1 MDKNYLSKI
10 IAKDYAGLQVISAYC
25 SGSKVD
31 ISNIKYLS
39 KNSIFLISLE
49 RPINEKDKVKKNINS
64 ICKFEFVDSVKSKNV
79 NQGDPNLK
87 LELLAI
93 DFLKNKESYEINLIF
108 SNNAYIVLS
117 TEVIEVILE
126 DQKIN

>member
-1 MDKNYLSKI
+1 LI
-10 IAKDYAGLQVISAYC
+10 FQIL
-25 SGSKVD
+25 
-31 ISNIKYLS
+31 NIFLR
-39 KNSIFLISLE
+39 IVFFLISLE

>member
-39 KNSIFLISLE
+39 KNSIFF
-49 RPINEKDKVKKNINS
+49 NILR
-64 ICKFEFVDSVKSKNV
+64 KT
-79 NQGDPNLK
+79 NQRKG
-87 LELLAI
+87 
-93 DFLKNKESYEINLIF
+93 
-108 SNNAYIVLS
+108 
-117 TEVIEVILE
+117 
-126 DQKIN
+126 